1 MLWLRE
7 GKMKLEINKQ
17 TIDFIETTMK
27 PIQFLGIKVKELR
40 VGRVVL
46 SMPINGNM
54 NPNGPMFGGYI
65 FALADFI
72 MGPLWVTSFEW
83 EEMYN
88 TSREA
93 TIRYHKSV
101 TSDITA
107 EIAFPKTEINRIEQ
121 STRDFG
127 KCDFKF
133 DVIIRNAEGEKVATV
148 MHNNQ
153 MRLIK

>member
-1 MLWLRE
+1 
-7 GKMKLEINKQ
+7 MKLEINKK
-17 TIDFIETTMK
+17 TIEFIETTMK
-27 PIQFLGIKVKELR
+27 PIQFLGIKVKELE

-54 NPNGPMFGGYI
+54 NPNGHMFGGYI

-93 TIRYHKSV
+93 TIRYYKPVISNV
-101 TSDITA
+101 TA
-107 EIAFPKTEINRIEQ
+107 ELAFPKTEIDRIEQ
-121 STRDFG
+121 TTREFG
-127 KCDFKF
+127 KCDFTF
-133 DVIIRNAEGEKVATV
+133 DVVIRNAEGEKVATV
-148 MHNNQ
+148 THYNQ